1 MDRVKF
7 DYSMK
12 NIPVPNPQA
21 YMTKIIEKTE
31 SFIRRMRW
39 KAHFFLNPQNNQ
51 EKKQT
56 FGFKTTKSPPFVE
69 EMKNFEESM
78 LKLVSDI
85 KFKDNPRTD
94 SFQKKLS
101 TDIENDIKG
110 SSEMLIKADKTSNF
124 YRMKPD
130 AYDNMLHDNV
140 TKTYRKIDSEAV
152 TNIEKK
158 SKAIAENF
166 NLDDRIET
174 TAKNEPF
181 ITLKDHKPNFDMDPK
196 CRLINPTKTEI
207 GRVSKQ
213 TLDRINKQV
222 LAITNTNLWKN
233 TKEVLDWFK
242 SIKNKPAHEFISF
255 DVVDYYPSITE
266 ELLDKALDFA
276 SLHTTMTQEE
286 REITL
291 HAKRSYLYCED
302 SIWGKTDSQGLF
314 DMTMGSWD
322 GAETCEFAGAYIL
335 SQVREKHGNDIGLYR
350 DDGLGA
356 FEATPQRIERIK
368 KSLCKIFKDNGL
380 KITIEV
386 NLDVVNFL
394 DITLNVT
401 RTSFAPYTMLS
412 LTPLYIS
419 TPVQTIHPTS
429 PRTYHWRSTR
439 G

>member
-1 MDRVKF
+1 MVWSPSF
-7 DYSMK
+7 IYMK

-101 TDIENDIKG
+101 TDIKNDIKG

-158 SKAIAENF
+158 SKAIAENL

-174 TAKNEPF
+174 TAK
-181 ITLKDHKPNFDMDPK
+181 K
-196 CRLINPTKTEI
+196 
-207 GRVSKQ
+207 
-213 TLDRINKQV
+213 
-222 LAITNTNLWKN
+222 
-233 TKEVLDWFK
+233 
-242 SIKNKPAHEFISF
+242 
-255 DVVDYYPSITE
+255 
-266 ELLDKALDFA
+266 
-276 SLHTTMTQEE
+276 
-286 REITL
+286 
-291 HAKRSYLYCED
+291 
-302 SIWGKTDSQGLF
+302 
-314 DMTMGSWD
+314 
-322 GAETCEFAGAYIL
+322 
-335 SQVREKHGNDIGLYR
+335 
-350 DDGLGA
+350 
-356 FEATPQRIERIK
+356 
-368 KSLCKIFKDNGL
+368 
-380 KITIEV
+380 
-386 NLDVVNFL
+386 
-394 DITLNVT
+394 
-401 RTSFAPYTMLS
+401 
-412 LTPLYIS
+412 
-419 TPVQTIHPTS
+419 
-429 PRTYHWRSTR
+429 
-439 G
+439 